1 MRAQKV
7 TIPVV
12 KTVLDTNVFISAILF
27 KSEANKLV
35 ALWQCN
41 KIIFLISKE
50 VLEEYIKVLSYPKF
64 RLTNEEVKYIIE
76 EELLPFVKPIKTKSK
91 FNIIVNDP
99 SDNKFISL
107 AVDGNAAYII
117 SGDNHLREIK
127 EFQKIKII
135 TIKKFLS
142 IIQT

>member
-1 MRAQKV
+1 MEQ
-7 TIPVV
+7 
-12 KTVLDTNVFISAILF
+12 SGILF
-27 KSEANKLV
+27 TIITLHWKLKP
-35 ALWQCN
+35 LN
-41 KIIFLISKE
+41 YYH
-50 VLEEYIKVLSYPKF
+50 YILSS
-64 RLTNEEVKYIIE
+64 TKYIIE

-117 SGDNHLREIK
+117 SGDNHLLEIR

-135 TIKKFLS
+135 TIKKFLP